1 MAGSSDQA
9 VPIEGYAAGLI
20 GRIRREFEQRERQAG
35 AIRERVTEAT
45 RELVARFE
53 VRRVWLFGSLAWGGL
68 HEESDV
74 DLLVE
79 GLTGDLWDA
88 AGAFLEER
96 IGLPVD
102 LVRTEES
109 SPVLVERV
117 RALGLLL
124 HDRS

>member
-1 MAGSSDQA
+1 VA
-9 VPIEGYAAGLI
+9 PIEGYATGLI
-20 GRIRREFEQRERQAG
+20 GRIRREFEQREREART
-35 AIRERVTEAT
+35 IRQRVTEAIQA
-45 RELVARFE
+45 LVARFE
-53 VRRVWLFGSLAWGGL
+53 VRRVWLFGSLAWGGV

-102 LVRTEES
+102 LVRMEEA
-109 SPVLVERV
+109 PPGLVERV
-117 RALGLLL
+117 RAIGVLLY
-124 HDRS
+124 DRS